1 VLQRAGDGGRGQ
13 PAGGAADVSQAAND
27 KQQLQPML
35 DKVTELPDELGEVK
49 TMRVDSGYF
58 SAANV
63 MACAAAEIEP
73 LIAMGRQPH

>member
-1 VLQRAGDGGRGQ
+1 
-13 PAGGAADVSQAAND
+13 
-27 KQQLQPML
+27 ML